1 MGDDEKKMRMTT
13 RVRELFH
20 GRFSKQ
26 EVTRLLDNHG
36 WNQLEAVDFVLNSEP
51 HIVNQLL
58 SNRSERD
65 IVGLRED
72 EVLRQNAERDRIP
85 NRKRQFA
92 CEACD
97 NVWWTR
103 VPKRKPV
110 SKCKKC
116 RRKFDPIHEDEE
128 YGWATFRCDCGN
140 EFSGY
145 GQKNVTRS
153 ECYSCHSMALAVS
166 VRPPEARKN
175 PKSRSRH
182 SCNAPDCTHRTDR
195 STGNQPRSHGRQNAE
210 YQGREYR
217 GPRGYGGEEFVYGY
231 GQYHGQVNTPGNFN
245 GEYIPSTCVHPE
257 SRQASGKKVVIVPSL
272 PHRSSG
278 STVDSLMLDD
288 DEASSVLSDFRPS
301 VDVITEDPD
310 EDNNDAD
317 NNNSNDED

>member
-1 MGDDEKKMRMTT
+1 
-13 RVRELFH
+13 
-20 GRFSKQ
+20 
-26 EVTRLLDNHG
+26 
-36 WNQLEAVDFVLNSEP
+36 
-51 HIVNQLL
+51 
-58 SNRSERD
+58 
-65 IVGLRED
+65 
-72 EVLRQNAERDRIP
+72 
-85 NRKRQFA
+85 
-92 CEACD
+92 
-97 NVWWTR
+97 
-103 VPKRKPV
+103 
-110 SKCKKC
+110 
-116 RRKFDPIHEDEE
+116 
-128 YGWATFRCDCGN
+128 
-140 EFSGY
+140 
-145 GQKNVTRS
+145 
-153 ECYSCHSMALAVS
+153 MALAVS

-257 SRQASGKKVVIVPSL
+257 SRQASGKKLVIVPSL

-301 VDVITEDPD
+301 VDVIPEDPD